1 MTIDNMHGFSV
12 ANRCLPG
19 LFRAMSATEAWSVT
33 NVVIIGEVTQLH
45 TPDGVWQCEPSGEA
59 YTVTLPD
66 GRSGEGSTVANA
78 LAAAR
83 SI

>member
-1 MTIDNMHGFSV
+1 MTVNMHGFSV

-19 LFRAMSATEAWSVT
+19 LLRAMSAAEAWSVEHI
-33 NVVIIGEVTQLH
+33 VIAGEVTQLH
-45 TPDGVWQCEPSGEA
+45 TPDGVWKCEPNGEA

-66 GRSGEGSTVANA
+66 GRSADGSTVANA